1 MVLHRSINGVRGL
14 LIMLLLPL
22 MVACPKTAPP
32 TAPVLQGPDPEAY
45 DALVADNHRIE
56 QTVREQER
64 MLQEYETRIHR
75 LQLQLLESDARHQ
88 AQQAQL
94 SLQQSMLDEAVLE
107 VVRAKA
113 KLRSI
118 ESRAEAA
125 SSMAEAEIALKGLAE
140 RLATGDGGPP
150 EDYLKAE
157 ALLRMSTNEFKKEN
171 YGGSL
176 YLAGQAQNQIRAIQS
191 QLSHQADYA
200 LTPGEVLF
208 AQPLPL
214 KVLTRSNL
222 RQKPSRQAKVK
233 RTLDQGAMI
242 VGYSY
247 KAEWIRVHTE
257 DGGQG
262 WIFQTLV
269 GGR

>member
-1 MVLHRSINGVRGL
+1 MLHRSRNRVCGL
-14 LIMLLLPL
+14 LIMLFLPM
-22 MVACPKTAPP
+22 MVACPKTPP
-32 TAPVLQGPDPEAY
+32 PAPVLTGLDPAAY
-45 DALVADNHRIE
+45 DALVADNHRIA

-64 MLQEYETRIHR
+64 LLQEYEARIHR
-75 LQLQLLESDARHQ
+75 LQFQLLESDARHQ

-94 SLQQSMLDEAVLE
+94 LLQQNMLDEAVVE
-107 VVRAKA
+107 VVRTKA
-113 KLRSI
+113 KLGSI

-140 RLATGDGGPP
+140 RIATNDGGPP

-171 YGGSL
+171 YGGAL

-191 QLSHQADYA
+191 HLSHQVDYA
-200 LTPGEVLF
+200 LATGEVLF

-222 RQKPSRQAKVK
+222 RQNPSLQAKVN
-233 RTLDQGAMI
+233 RTLDEGDTV

>member
-22 MVACPKTAPP
+22 MVACPKTTPP
-32 TAPVLQGPDPEAY
+32 TAPVLQGPDPAAY

-64 MLQEYETRIHR
+64 MLQEYEARIHR

>member
-1 MVLHRSINGVRGL
+1 MLHRSRNRVCGL

-22 MVACPKTAPP
+22 MAACPKTPP
-32 TAPVLQGPDPEAY
+32 PAPVLTGPDPAAY
-45 DALVADNHRIE
+45 EALVADNHRIA

-64 MLQEYETRIHR
+64 MLQEYEARIHR

-94 SLQQSMLDEAVLE
+94 LRQQNMLDEAVVE
-107 VVRAKA
+107 VVRTKA

-140 RLATGDGGPP
+140 RIATNDGGPP

-157 ALLRMSTNEFKKEN
+157 TLLRMSTNEFKKEN

-191 QLSHQADYA
+191 NLSHQVDYA
-200 LTPGEVLF
+200 LAPGEVLF
-208 AQPLPL
+208 AQPLLL

-222 RQKPSRQAKVK
+222 RQGPSQRSKIN
-233 RTLDQGAMI
+233 RTLEEGTMI
-242 VGYSY
+242 IGYSY
-247 KAEWIRVHTE
+247 KDDWIRVHTE
-257 DGGQG
+257 DGSQG
-262 WIFQTLV
+262 WVFQTLV

>member
-1 MVLHRSINGVRGL
+1 MLHRIRNRVCGL

-22 MVACPKTAPP
+22 MAACPKTPP
-32 TAPVLQGPDPEAY
+32 PAAPVLTGPDPAAY
-45 DALVADNHRIE
+45 DALVADNHRIA

-64 MLQEYETRIHR
+64 MLQEYEARIHR

-94 SLQQSMLDEAVLE
+94 SLQQNMLDEAVIE
-107 VVRAKA
+107 VVRTKA

-140 RLATGDGGPP
+140 RIATNDGGPP

-191 QLSHQADYA
+191 HLSNQVDYA
-200 LTPGEVLF
+200 LAPGEVLF

-222 RQKPSRQAKVK
+222 RQKPSLEAKVN
-233 RTLDQGAMI
+233 RTLEEGAMI

-269 GGR
+269 GRR

>member
-1 MVLHRSINGVRGL
+1 MVLHRSRHGVRGL
-14 LIMLLLPL
+14 LIMVLLPV
-22 MVACPKTAPP
+22 MVACPKTNPPAPAL
-32 TAPVLQGPDPEAY
+32 TGPDPAAY

-64 MLQEYETRIHR
+64 MLREYEARIHR
-75 LQLQLLESDARHQ
+75 LELQLLESDARHQ

-94 SLQQSMLDEAVLE
+94 SLQQNMLDEAVIE
-107 VVRAKA
+107 VVRTKA

-125 SSMAEAEIALKGLAE
+125 SSMAEAEIALKGIAE
-140 RLATGDGGPP
+140 RLATSDGGPP

-171 YGGSL
+171 YGGAL

-191 QLSHQADYA
+191 HLSHQADYA

-257 DGGQG
+257 DGDQG
-262 WIFQTLV
+262 WLFQTLV

>member
-1 MVLHRSINGVRGL
+1 MVLHRSRHGVWGL
-14 LIMLLLPL
+14 LIVLLLPL
-22 MVACPKTAPP
+22 LVACPKTTPP
-32 TAPVLQGPDPEAY
+32 TPPVQLEPDPAAY
-45 DALVADNHRIE
+45 DALVADNHRIA

-64 MLQEYETRIHR
+64 MLQEYEARIHR
-75 LQLQLLESDARHQ
+75 LQFQLLENDARHQ

-94 SLQQSMLDEAVLE
+94 SRQQNMLDEAVLE

-140 RLATGDGGPP
+140 RIATSDGGPP

-157 ALLRMSTNEFKKEN
+157 ALLRMSTTEFKKEN

-191 QLSHQADYA
+191 HLSHRADYA
-200 LTPGEVLF
+200 LAPGEVPF

-222 RQKPSRQAKVK
+222 RRNPSRQAQVS
-233 RTLDQGAMI
+233 RTLDQGALI
-242 VGYSY
+242 VGYSH

-257 DGGQG
+257 DGAQG

>member
-1 MVLHRSINGVRGL
+1 MVLHRSRRGVRGL

-22 MVACPKTAPP
+22 MVACPKPNPP
-32 TAPVLQGPDPEAY
+32 APVLTGPDPAAY
-45 DALVADNHRIE
+45 DALVADKHRIE
-56 QTVREQER
+56 QAVREQER
-64 MLQEYETRIHR
+64 MLREYEARIHR

-94 SLQQSMLDEAVLE
+94 SLQQSMLDEAVIE
-107 VVRAKA
+107 VVRTKA

-140 RLATGDGGPP
+140 RIATNDGGPP

-171 YGGSL
+171 YGGAL
-176 YLAGQAQNQIRAIQS
+176 YLAGQAQNQIRS
-191 QLSHQADYA
+191 MESNLSHQVGYSLA
-200 LTPGEVLF
+200 PGEVLF

-214 KVLTRSNL
+214 KVLKRSNL
-222 RQKPSRQAKVK
+222 RQTPSLKAKIK
-233 RTLDQGAMI
+233 GTLNKGAMI

>member
-1 MVLHRSINGVRGL
+1 VVFYRSINGVCGL

-22 MVACPKTAPP
+22 MVACPKTNSATPP
-32 TAPVLQGPDPEAY
+32 VPPGPDLAAY

-64 MLQEYETRIHR
+64 MLQEYEARIHR

-94 SLQQSMLDEAVLE
+94 LRQQNMLDEAVVE
-107 VVRAKA
+107 VVRTKA

-140 RLATGDGGPP
+140 RIATNDGGPP

-191 QLSHQADYA
+191 HLSHQVDYA
-200 LTPGEVLF
+200 LAPGEVLF
-208 AQPLPL
+208 AQPLLL

-222 RQKPSRQAKVK
+222 RQGPSQRSKIN
-233 RTLDQGAMI
+233 RTLEEGSMI
-242 VGYSY
+242 IGYSY
-247 KAEWIRVHTE
+247 KDDWIRVHTE
-257 DGGQG
+257 DGSQG
-262 WIFQTLV
+262 WVFQTLV

>member
-1 MVLHRSINGVRGL
+1 
-14 LIMLLLPL
+14 
-22 MVACPKTAPP
+22 
-32 TAPVLQGPDPEAY
+32 
-45 DALVADNHRIE
+45 
-56 QTVREQER
+56 
-64 MLQEYETRIHR
+64 MLQEYEARIHR

-94 SLQQSMLDEAVLE
+94 SRQQNMLDEAVVE
-107 VVRAKA
+107 VVRTKA

-140 RLATGDGGPP
+140 RIATNDGGPP

-191 QLSHQADYA
+191 NLSHQVDYA
-200 LTPGEVLF
+200 LAPGEVLF
-208 AQPLPL
+208 AQPLLL

-222 RQKPSRQAKVK
+222 RQGPSQRSKIN
-233 RTLDQGAMI
+233 RTLEEGAMI
-242 VGYSY
+242 IGYSY
-247 KAEWIRVHTE
+247 KDDWIRVHTE
-257 DGGQG
+257 DGSQG
-262 WIFQTLV
+262 WVFQTLV